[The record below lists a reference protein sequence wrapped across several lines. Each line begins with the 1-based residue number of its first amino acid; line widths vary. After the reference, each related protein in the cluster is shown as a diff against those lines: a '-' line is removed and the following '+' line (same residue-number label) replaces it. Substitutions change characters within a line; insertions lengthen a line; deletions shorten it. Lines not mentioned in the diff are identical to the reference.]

1 MSKGRVLVAMSGGI
15 DSSITA
21 LLLHEQGY
29 EVIGITLKTWE
40 YSSTCSTGKE
50 SGCCNIDSF
59 NDARELAVSMGIPY
73 YIIDIKEQF
82 EEKIIKNFISEYI
95 AGRTPNPCVI
105 CNTEIKWDY
114 FLKKADQLGCEFIA
128 TGHYA
133 QVNKDDVN
141 GRYFLSKGIDEKK
154 DQSYV
159 LWGLSQDNLRRT
171 ILPLGKYHKSEIKEL
186 ATQRGFDNLAKKRE
200 SYEIC
205 FVPNDDYRAFLKT
218 RIPELEKKVDG
229 GNFIDTQGNILGQ
242 HKGYPFYTI
251 GQRKGLEIALGQPMY
266 VVDIIAETNTVVIGT
281 KEEVFKQEMYITDIN
296 LMKYNR
302 LPNDF
307 EALVK
312 IRYKDSGEFAILSQ
326 EGNKINVKFAN
337 KVSAITPGQSAVF
350 YEGENVIGGGVI
362 C

>member
-29 EVIGITLKTWE
+29 DVIGITLKTWE

-59 NDARELAVSMGIPY
+59 NDARELAVSMGFPY

-82 EEKIIKNFISEYI
+82 EEKIITNFIDEYI

-105 CNTEIKWDY
+105 CNTYIKWDY

-133 QVNKDDVN
+133 QIKHDEKT
-141 GRYFLSKGIDEKK
+141 GRYCVVKGIDEKK

-159 LWGLSQDNLRRT
+159 LWGLSQENLKRT
-171 ILPLGKYHKSEIKEL
+171 ILPLGKYHKTEIKEL

-205 FVPNDDYRAFLKT
+205 FVPNDDYRAFLKN
-218 RIPELEKKVDG
+218 RLPNLEKEVDG
-229 GNFIDTQGNILGQ
+229 GNFVDLQGNILGQ

-266 VVDIIAETNTVVIGT
+266 VVNIIAATNTVVLGT
-281 KEEVFKQEMYITDIN
+281 KDDVFSQEMSLSGVN
-296 LMKYNR
+296 LMKYES
-302 LPNDF
+302 LPKDF

-312 IRYKDSGEFAILSQ
+312 IRYKDAGEMAVLNQ
-326 EGNKINVKFAN
+326 EGDKINVKFIH

-350 YEGENVIGGGVI
+350 YEGDELIGGGFI
-362 C
+362 D